1 MHELIHVF
9 LTLLA
14 SYFLLGLFVG
24 LYFLFNAVKIDRSME
39 DTKKGVR
46 FLLLPGI
53 IATWPF
59 FIVKFF
65 RSKSN

>member
-1 MHELIHVF
+1 MEWVINIVLS
-9 LTLLA
+9 LLA
-14 SYFLLGLFVG
+14 
-24 LYFLFNAVKIDRSME
+24 LYFCAGVLVGIYFIFNAVKIDRSMK

-65 RSKSN
+65 RSK